1 MAVISKDELLQAIS
15 NRIGDD
21 TSDEAL
27 ALLEDVSDTLTDFD
41 ARLNDDTDWKQK
53 YEENDKQWREKYR
66 DRFKEGSSNDGN
78 DNQNNFSEK
87 DDKDNKIKSY
97 KYEDLF
103 EEKE

>member
-1 MAVISKDELLQAIS
+1 MAVISKDELIQAIS

-27 ALLEDVSDTLTDFD
+27 SLLEDVSDTLTDFD
-41 ARLNDDTDWKQK
+41 TRLNDDTDWKQK

-66 DRFKEGSSNDGN
+66 DRFKEGSSNDDN
-78 DNQNNFSEK
+78 DNQNNFNDK
-87 DDKDNKIKSY
+87 DDKGNKIKSY

>member
-41 ARLNDDTDWKQK
+41 ARLNDDTDWKQR

-66 DRFKEGSSNDGN
+66 DRFKEGSSNDDN
-78 DNQNNFSEK
+78 DNRNNFSDK
-87 DDKDNKIKSY
+87 DDKDSKIKSY

>member
-78 DNQNNFSEK
+78 DNQNNYSEK